1 MKLARPDDDSTE
13 VESSLIVP
21 VTEAMADVE
30 PWRKRLDPFSA
41 RGMPTH
47 VTVEYPFLPPS
58 RLTADVLATLEGI
71 FTTVA
76 AFHFELMSVQWFDE
90 RVIWLAPE
98 PDDAFR
104 RMTADVIEKWPDLR
118 PYGGPP
124 GLVPPHLTI
133 GVSEPREHLAEAGR
147 ALEPLL
153 PIACTAGEVWLM
165 TGTSEPRSWTIE
177 GRFALGAAPAVRELR

>member
-21 VTEAMADVE
+21 VSEAMLDVE
-30 PWRKRLDPFSA
+30 PWRERLDPFSA

-58 RLTADVLATLEGI
+58 RLTADVHATLEGI
-71 FTTVA
+71 FRTVG

-90 RVIWLAPE
+90 RVVWLAPE
-98 PDDAFR
+98 PDDVFR
-104 RMTADVIEKWPDLR
+104 RMTTDVMEHWPDLR

-133 GVSEPREHLAEAGR
+133 GVSELPEHLAEAGR

-165 TGTSEPRSWTIE
+165 TGTSEPGSWTID
-177 GRFALGAAPAVRELR
+177 GRFALGVAPAIR